1 MHATQSS
8 TGTARRRMFPIL
20 FFSNSLRSVV
30 SYDSH
35 GKTIILPYVFTTDN
49 WSWEIQL
56 GNVFS
61 RPDAFLE
68 IRSSPVGDFGFPLT
82 FGQTDQNKPQSVL
95 IWAKIVDEQPLN
107 SVGADAVSWWETFEL
122 PILPCGQLPRLTWP
136 DGPQVDIA
144 KRLILADWFSIF
156 KISDF
161 WKKT

>member
-1 MHATQSS
+1 MIIIRFLLAVFK
-8 TGTARRRMFPIL
+8 ALPNF
-20 FFSNSLRSVV
+20 
-30 SYDSH
+30 
-35 GKTIILPYVFTTDN
+35 ILPCPVRELSVLDRK
-49 WSWEIQL
+49 I
-56 GNVFS
+56 FS

-107 SVGADAVSWWETFEL
+107 SVGVDAVSWWETFEL

>member
-1 MHATQSS
+1 MC
-8 TGTARRRMFPIL
+8 FI
-20 FFSNSLRSVV
+20 N
-30 SYDSH
+30 
-35 GKTIILPYVFTTDN
+35 
-49 WSWEIQL
+49 
-56 GNVFS
+56 
-61 RPDAFLE
+61 FLE

-107 SVGADAVSWWETFEL
+107 SVGVDAVSWWETFEL

-161 WKKT
+161 WKKNLKLFFRCISIQTHKKSNRHNFFQNENFAKKNYTKNRSSLKSSNMQ